1 MLVHGVLSLYKC
13 FGYIDIVYKM
23 LHMSIYAVIIGLC
36 MIIGLCVRLMVAKM
50 RHTKLLVRRDICGV
64 GIGGVGMNGKKG
76 EQLMNT
82 VSWTKMHINK
92 WVVYTSLYWIA
103 AQTQKNSDRERT
115 GGDNNMGAWSD
126 LHKAFNGKA
135 QPRNRETN
143 KSRSIE
149 GKYVC

>member
-13 FGYIDIVYKM
+13 FDYIDIVYKM

-82 VSWTKMHINK
+82 VSWTKMHISGSFIR
-92 WVVYTSLYWIA
+92 VYIGLPHKLRKTPTANARGGGQQHGRLVGL
-103 AQTQKNSDRERT
+103 TQ
-115 GGDNNMGAWSD
+115 G
-126 LHKAFNGKA
+126 
-135 QPRNRETN
+135 
-143 KSRSIE
+143 I
-149 GKYVC
+149 